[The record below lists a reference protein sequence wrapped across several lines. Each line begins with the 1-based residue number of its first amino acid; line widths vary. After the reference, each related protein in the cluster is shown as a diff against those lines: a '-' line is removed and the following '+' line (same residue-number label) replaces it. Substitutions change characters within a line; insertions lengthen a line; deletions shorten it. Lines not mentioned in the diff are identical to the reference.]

1 MSSGKKKH
9 PKKRT
14 YTEVELVQV
23 LKKSTDDAVA
33 KILLLC
39 IVAARDE
46 FGLNEEQTVQFIQTM
61 QRYVDYEKQGLI
73 KLSNASDSLKKETG
87 IDLRL
92 SRWK

>member
-14 YTEVELVQV
+14 YTEGELRQI
-23 LKKSTDDAVA
+23 LKNSIDDATA
-33 KILLLC
+33 KVLLLC
-39 IVAARDE
+39 IVSARDE
-46 FGLNEEQTVQFIQTM
+46 FDLTEEQTVEFIHTM